1 MVPHWVRG
9 HEQLDMIAP
18 AGQPLVVLGLGG
30 SVGTSVDVG
39 GKEITRR
46 VAIAEGAIR
55 MSATTLAAILKG
67 EAPKGGVLT
76 VSQLA
81 GVMAAKRTA
90 DLIPLCHPLALSSV
104 RVSLEPDEAKY
115 RWLVAASWDRI
126 MTTQLQPQWYGT
138 QFQSTPDGM
147 FLYPV
152 ADGAVSDQ
160 DRQAMGVP
168 TLAESRD
175 RLAEMARMNGL
186 EVDPT
191 PPTIEQLRDA
201 RRIPDRGP

>member
-1 MVPHWVRG
+1 MNHRHAATLLSVLAFCFAG
-9 HEQLDMIAP
+9 P
-18 AGQPLVVLGLGG
+18 AFAVHP
-30 SVGTSVDVG
+30 
-39 GKEITRR
+39 E
-46 VAIAEGAIR
+46 
-55 MSATTLAAILKG
+55 LAAIHEADQAARSEPAAIDWKTLAVEDRARRERVMQLLRAG
-67 EAPKGGVLT
+67 EVKAAVDYYHAAMVYQHGQGLEDIRLAHALAT
-76 VSQLA
+76 VA
-81 GVMAAKRTA
+81 M
-90 DLIPLCHPLALSSV
+90 
-104 RVSLEPDEAKY
+104 SLEPDEARY

-138 QFQSTPDGM
+138 QFQSTPAGM

-175 RLAEMARMNGL
+175 RLADMARMHRL

-191 PPTIEQLRDA
+191 PPTIEQLREA
-201 RRIPDRGP
+201 RRVPDRAP

>member
-1 MVPHWVRG
+1 MNHRHAATLLSVF
-9 HEQLDMIAP
+9 AFCF
-18 AGQPLVVLGLGG
+18 AGPSFAVHP
-30 SVGTSVDVG
+30 
-39 GKEITRR
+39 E
-46 VAIAEGAIR
+46 
-55 MSATTLAAILKG
+55 LAAIHEADQAARSEPAAIDWKTLAVEDRARRERVMQLLRAG
-67 EAPKGGVLT
+67 EANAAVDYYHAAMVYQHGQGLEDIRLAHALAT
-76 VSQLA
+76 VA
-81 GVMAAKRTA
+81 M
-90 DLIPLCHPLALSSV
+90 
-104 RVSLEPDEAKY
+104 SLEPDEAKY

-175 RLAEMARMNGL
+175 RLADMARMHRL
-186 EVDPT
+186 EVDPA
-191 PPTIEQLRDA
+191 PPTIEQLREA
-201 RRIPDRGP
+201 RRVPDRAP

>member
-1 MVPHWVRG
+1 MKHM
-9 HEQLDMIAP
+9 HACTLFSALILCLAAP
-18 AGQPLVVLGLGG
+18 AFAQH
-30 SVGTSVDVG
+30 
-39 GKEITRR
+39 
-46 VAIAEGAIR
+46 AE
-55 MSATTLAAILKG
+55 LAAIHEADQAARSEPAAIDWAKLAVEDRARRERVLQLLRAG
-67 EAPKGGVLT
+67 EVRAAEDYYHAAMVFQHGQGLDDIRLAHALAT
-76 VSQLA
+76 VAMTLA
-81 GVMAAKRTA
+81 
-90 DLIPLCHPLALSSV
+90 
-104 RVSLEPDEAKY
+104 PDEERF

-175 RLAEMARMNGL
+175 RVTEMARMNGL

-201 RRIPDRGP
+201 RRVPDRGP